1 MKKSDLLKQQR
12 AAKIEA
18 QKVLHTKAEGEKRS
32 LNETETAEFRGLQT
46 EIEALN
52 GQITDALAFEENLR
66 SMEGSQGTDFKP
78 ENPEGKEG
86 KKIRKAYSLAAH
98 IRGAMGGKLTGAEL
112 EAQQKGIAERQA
124 RGLEVN
130 EKAVY
135 IPEELMTRAAQQ
147 TVTQDSGEYGGQLVS
162 DAAPRLIDGFMPKL
176 FLEELGAN
184 VWTGLSG
191 GDIPLPVS
199 SNYTFEWLE
208 EGETITGQKQKFV
221 GPKLSPKRAGALVS
235 VTKKLLMQSSIDV
248 ETAIRTRLVQGIARA
263 LNRVAIEGLSANNE
277 PVGILNTVG
286 VLASANQTSAGAP
299 TYANI
304 VELQGLVE
312 DADATENSLGYLC
325 SPRLRSKLK
334 TVSKGTDM
342 GGAICQM
349 NMIDGVNTVSTS
361 LVKKI
366 AGTPDTYPIIYGD
379 FSQLYVG
386 VWGGIEIIVDATST
400 AAASAASVNLI
411 INMEADVAIANPKAF
426 AKNNFMTA

>member
-18 QKVLHTKAEGEKRS
+18 QKALHTKAEGEKRS
-32 LNETETAEFRGLQT
+32 LNETETTEFRGLQT

-66 SMEGSQGTDFKP
+66 SMDGSQGTDFKP

-86 KKIRKAYSLAAH
+86 KKTRKAYSLAAH

-112 EAQQKGIAERQA
+112 EAQQKGIAEREA

-263 LNRVAIEGLSANNE
+263 LNRVAIEGLAANNE

-286 VLASANQTSAGAP
+286 VLASANQTTAGAP

-349 NMIDGVNTVSTS
+349 NMIDGVNTVATS

-426 AKNNFMTA
+426 AKNNYMTA